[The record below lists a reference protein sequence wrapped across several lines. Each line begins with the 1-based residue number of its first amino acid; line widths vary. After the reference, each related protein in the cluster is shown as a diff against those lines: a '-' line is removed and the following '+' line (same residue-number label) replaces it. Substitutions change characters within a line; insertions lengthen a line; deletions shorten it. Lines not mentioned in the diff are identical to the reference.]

1 MQTMKALT
9 AAMCI
14 AGSALLANS
23 AAQADVMVLQGG
35 FGLAGTNVLFDAVET
50 GNQVFGDVGGAQN
63 VIRFSSIT
71 DTLVTD
77 ASGQARITSA
87 DFVAGPGLGG
97 DTGGVNQ
104 LTISEVSPLFLGFE
118 AIQLNLNAEVGTVVN
133 FSAVDQ
139 FNTTIPL
146 GSFNL
151 GAGENRF
158 TFISDAAQF
167 ITSLSFTTN
176 AGEFA
181 LQDTRQ
187 VRIGDLVAVPGPVVG
202 AGLPG
207 LIAACGG
214 LLALARRRRSRYATA

>member
-14 AGSALLANS
+14 VGSALLANS
-23 AAQADVMVLQGG
+23 SAQADVMVVQGG
-35 FGLAGTNVLFDAVET
+35 FGLAGTNVLFDTGET
-50 GNQVFGDVGGAQN
+50 GNPVFGDVGGAQN
-63 VIRFSSIT
+63 VISFSSTT

-77 ASGQARITSA
+77 ASGQALITST
-87 DFVAGPGLGG
+87 DFVAGPGPGG
-97 DTGGVNQ
+97 DTGGINQ
-104 LTISEVSPLFLGFE
+104 LTISAGSSFLGFE
-118 AIQLNLNAEVGTVVN
+118 AIQLNLNAELGSVVN

-139 FNTTIPL
+139 FNNTIPF
-146 GSFNL
+146 GPFNL

-158 TFISDAAQF
+158 TFISDDAQF

-176 AGEFA
+176 AGGFA

-187 VRIGDLVAVPGPVVG
+187 VRIGDLVAVPGPIVG

-207 LIAACGG
+207 LVLACGG
-214 LLALARRRRSRYATA
+214 LLALARRRSRYTTA